1 MNKRHLAIKLGRL
14 MRAAGVLSLAI
25 GLFSSTQVWAQSYP
39 QKPIKLIVP
48 LAAGSAVD
56 NAARIVMQKV
66 AANMGAA
73 IAIENQAGAA
83 GLIGADRVAKS
94 APDGYT
100 LGGFND
106 SIMTMLPNLQAKM
119 PWDILKDF
127 EPISLVATV
136 EWGVVVPSDSP
147 IKTAA
152 DLIAAAKKSPGQL
165 NYGSGGNGSPQH
177 IAMALF
183 ASQAGV
189 QLTHVPYKGAT
200 QAAVGVAGH
209 EVQVAFQGIATVSSL
224 IKAGKLRLIAVTT
237 SKRLPQF
244 PDVPTV
250 SESGLSGFEFNSW
263 FAMMAPAGTPKPIV
277 EKLHAEISK
286 ALADPS
292 IKEQL
297 FGLGLS
303 PRGTTPDQ
311 LAADLKT
318 QFAKYGNLI
327 RQANITAE

>member
-1 MNKRHLAIKLGRL
+1 MNRRHLTIKLGSL
-14 MRAAGVLSLAI
+14 IRATGVVSMAL
-25 GLFSSTQVWAQSYP
+25 GLFSATQVWAQSYP
-39 QKPIKLIVP
+39 QKPIRLIVP

-66 AANMGAA
+66 ATNMGAA
-73 IAIENQAGAA
+73 VAIENQAGAA

-127 EPISLVATV
+127 EPVSLVATV
-136 EWGVVVPSDSP
+136 EWGVVVPSDSA

-237 SKRLPQF
+237 PKRLPQF